1 MDNRNFN
8 NRNRPVPARNQGA
21 RVQNTRPPVRNS
33 GGNTVSVNKNYIIAG
48 IVFLLVIANIV
59 VFSIFTQSSI
69 PEKFTPSQI
78 EDMSAITL
86 EELNLFPFDTVNV
99 TSKDYTNGILALVSN
114 SNDFLFDYTGVDI
127 KDDEIVR
134 VNSLIENKTFKT
146 SDNTIMLARETV
158 DALNDL
164 FADFYAQT
172 GNTDV
177 MIHSAYRTEEEQ
189 TSIYESYKKKYG
201 EDQQIANIPGKS
213 EHHTGYAFDIMI
225 YPAGGKGAGTF
236 TGQGIYGR
244 IYDICHKY
252 GFILRYPEGKTEI
265 TGVAPESW
273 HFRYV
278 GIPHATYM
286 YQRGITLEEY
296 LREIKSYTENVPLS
310 VETDDGTIYEVYYVN
325 KGDGLVTEFN
335 VPKDT
340 EYFISGDN
348 VSGFVVWYEKAE

>member
-1 MDNRNFN
+1 MDNKNSN
-8 NRNRPVPARNQGA
+8 NRNRQIPARTTGTRPQS
-21 RVQNTRPPVRNS
+21 TRPPVRS
-33 GGNTVSVNKNYIIAG
+33 SVNTVSVNKNYIIIAV
-48 IVFLLVIANIV
+48 VFLLFIANIV
-59 VFSIFTQSSI
+59 VFSIFTQGSI

-86 EELNLFPFDTVNV
+86 EELDLFPFDTVNV
-99 TSKDYTNGILALVSN
+99 TTKDYSNGILALVNN
-114 SNDFLFDYTGVDI
+114 SNDYVFDYAGVDI

-158 DALNDL
+158 AALNDL
-164 FADFYAQT
+164 FAQFHSET
-172 GNTDV
+172 GNSDV
-177 MIHSAYRTEEEQ
+177 MIHSAYRTQEEQ
-189 TSIYESYKKKYG
+189 TEIYESYKKKYG
-201 EDQQIANIPGKS
+201 EDQKIANIPGKS

-225 YPAGGKGAGTF
+225 YPAGGKGARTF
-236 TGQGIYGR
+236 TGDGIYGK
-244 IYDICHKY
+244 IYEICHKH
-252 GFILRYPEGKTEI
+252 GFILRYPEGKTGI
-265 TGVAPESW
+265 TGVDPESW
-273 HFRYV
+273 HFRFV

-310 VETDDGTIYEVYYVN
+310 IETDDGTIYEVYYVK
-325 KGDGLVTEFN
+325 KGDGIVTEFN

-348 VSGFVVWYEKAE
+348 VSGFVVWYVKSE